1 MKNSIENKHEI
12 NKGYK
17 DTQITQKKK
26 RKTTKKRE
34 EVLNLIGNKRNANQ
48 NNNGIWFLIKHIPKS
63 SVKALNDTKC
73 FLHFEDEG
81 LENQCSCRIVK
92 A

>member
-17 DTQITQKKK
+17 DIQITQKKK
-26 RKTTKKRE
+26 GKTTKKQE

-48 NNNGIWFLIKHIPKS
+48 NNNGI
-63 SVKALNDTKC
+63 
-73 FLHFEDEG
+73 
-81 LENQCSCRIVK
+81 
-92 A
+92 

>member
-26 RKTTKKRE
+26 RKTTKKQE
-34 EVLNLIGNKRNANQ
+34 EMLNLIGNKRNANKT
-48 NNNGIWFLIKHIPKS
+48 IMEYDFSPSTSPK
-63 SVKALNDTKC
+63 V
-73 FLHFEDEG
+73 
-81 LENQCSCRIVK
+81 Q
-92 A
+92 

>member
-26 RKTTKKRE
+26 RKTTKKQE

-48 NNNGIWFLIKHIPKS
+48 NNNGI
-63 SVKALNDTKC
+63 
-73 FLHFEDEG
+73 
-81 LENQCSCRIVK
+81 
-92 A
+92 

>member
-12 NKGYK
+12 NNGYK

-26 RKTTKKRE
+26 RKTTKKQE

-48 NNNGIWFLIKHIPKS
+48 NNNGI
-63 SVKALNDTKC
+63 
-73 FLHFEDEG
+73 
-81 LENQCSCRIVK
+81 
-92 A
+92 